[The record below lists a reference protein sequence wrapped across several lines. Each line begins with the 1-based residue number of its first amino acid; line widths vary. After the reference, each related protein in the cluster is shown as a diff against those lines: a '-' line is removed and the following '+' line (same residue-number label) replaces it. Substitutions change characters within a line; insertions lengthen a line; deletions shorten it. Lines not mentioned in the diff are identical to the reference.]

1 MVTSDLQSRSEYQEV
16 SGIRIFENEE
26 SINNKLQEISIEFA
40 NTISHPVNNINYS
53 TISVETIETQLK
65 KINERNLIKVLM
77 LVGNVF

>member
-1 MVTSDLQSRSEYQEV
+1 MVTSDLQSRSECQKV

-40 NTISHPVNNINYS
+40 NTISYPVNNKNYS
-53 TISVETIETQLK
+53 TIGVETIETQLK

>member
-1 MVTSDLQSRSEYQEV
+1 MVISDLQSRSEYQEV
-16 SGIRIFENEE
+16 SGIRILENEE

-40 NTISHPVNNINYS
+40 NTLSYPVNNINYS
-53 TISVETIETQLK
+53 TVGVETIETQLK

>member
-16 SGIRIFENEE
+16 SGIRILENEE

-40 NTISHPVNNINYS
+40 NTISYPVNNINYS
-53 TISVETIETQLK
+53 TIGVETIETQLK